1 MKTRAEMLAWRR
13 QLLIAESNVQ
23 RAELAMQVQ
32 PLVSAL
38 TSVQIGLR
46 ILDRIRK
53 HPGWIAA
60 VALGVMAIRPQ
71 RLSAF
76 MRLGSASLR
85 LLRHAIPLLQP
96 AGPAPQGVATP
107 RTDQPGHLP

>member
-32 PLVSAL
+32 PLVSAM
-38 TSVQIGLR
+38 TSAQIGLR
-46 ILDRIRK
+46 ILDRVRK

-60 VALGVMAIRPQ
+60 VALGVMAIRPK

-85 LLRHAIPLLQP
+85 LLRHAMPLLQSGAP
-96 AGPAPQGVATP
+96 ASHAAMAD
-107 RTDQPGHLP
+107 RSQPSQ